1 MISNPAKTDKS
12 IGIFIVLKNIITN
25 IVEIIDNINDKYI
38 GVFKK
43 LRLVFLDHFESTE
56 KNKKND
62 ASRTIGMNIAL

>member
-1 MISNPAKTDKS
+1 MISNPAKTDNS
-12 IGIFIVLKNIITN
+12 IGIFFVLKNIVTN
-25 IVEIIDNINDKYI
+25 IVEIIDNIIDKYI

-56 KNKKND
+56 KNRKND